1 MNRGPI
7 GRRNKPAGAG
17 IKTRAAPDT
26 ATDGEGESM
35 TRITQVLVPVALV
48 LISLAMVAA
57 CQADGEVVV
66 FSGELNKADAAA
78 WGAGSGKVT
87 DEQTYLERDVLE
99 VDTKG
104 FYEGARL
111 HLKSPVPLTS
121 YLTDPEKSFL
131 VLIVKVHRAETTQ
144 ADVLAGPGADMM
156 PPDMMPGGPGGP
168 PPGEPGGPGAMPP
181 EAPGAMPPE
190 PGMDVPP
197 GGIPGQPEQPGQPP
211 VEALPPMV
219 TKLRALM
226 VTDKG
231 QLDSGAIDI
240 YQAESALEEW
250 YTMVIPLSR
259 FAGDGKDA
267 AARLQ
272 DIALFGDVEEKFWV
286 ATVKLVAESDPLVAD
301 AGAQRIVKAGK
312 PVQFEA
318 KPQTGAARPQYTWDF
333 DDWDGISEDG
343 IGQKVTWTFDEPGFY
358 VVTLTVNDRTGRRL
372 PQTARVDVKVEE

>member
-1 MNRGPI
+1 
-7 GRRNKPAGAG
+7 
-17 IKTRAAPDT
+17 
-26 ATDGEGESM
+26 
-35 TRITQVLVPVALV
+35 
-48 LISLAMVAA
+48 
-57 CQADGEVVV
+57 
-66 FSGELNKADAAA
+66 
-78 WGAGSGKVT
+78 
-87 DEQTYLERDVLE
+87 
-99 VDTKG
+99 
-104 FYEGARL
+104 
-111 HLKSPVPLTS
+111 
-121 YLTDPEKSFL
+121 
-131 VLIVKVHRAETTQ
+131 
-144 ADVLAGPGADMM
+144 
-156 PPDMMPGGPGGP
+156 
-168 PPGEPGGPGAMPP
+168 
-181 EAPGAMPPE
+181 MPPE